1 MTHDPSDP
9 PPPPRIRPQST
20 VLLRPQAAFVR
31 DVVRGCWW
39 PWGRRRRRIAEKTHM
54 CVCVC
59 VPLYRFVSAVQRR
72 HALYRPLGV
81 RDAACRLSTDGLTRH
96 VGSKHDAA
104 YRLAVDSLT
113 TAERAVR
120 AITAWQAA
128 ITRVRAIT
136 GGGCGDGGGSS
147 DDDLVALSSV
157 VSLRCPLGGT
167 RINEPARYAQCKHL
181 ACFDLGNFLDVNS
194 RARKWTC
201 PVCQHAAHPEG
212 LVTDAYLAHVIS
224 QLPALDDPF
233 DDDNNITEVE
243 VRPDGMDT
251 HGTHVPPLRA

>member
-1 MTHDPSDP
+1 MS
-9 PPPPRIRPQST
+9 
-20 VLLRPQAAFVR
+20 
-31 DVVRGCWW
+31 
-39 PWGRRRRRIAEKTHM
+39 
-54 CVCVC
+54 
-59 VPLYRFVSAVQRR
+59 
-72 HALYRPLGV
+72 
-81 RDAACRLSTDGLTRH
+81 
-96 VGSKHDAA
+96 
-104 YRLAVDSLT
+104 
-113 TAERAVR
+113 

-136 GGGCGDGGGSS
+136 GAGCGDSGGSS

-167 RINEPARYAQCKHL
+167 RLNEPARYAQCKHL

-201 PVCQHAAHPEG
+201 PVCQYAAHPEE

-224 QLPALDDPF
+224 QLPTIDDPF

-243 VRPDGMDT
+243 VGPDGTYYGSPKDAEDVHDSPMLPRPT
-251 HGTHVPPLRA
+251 HGTHEPALRARERA